1 MGATHRQAHA
11 ARGGFSMTPQ
21 LKAIN
26 RHHQRAYQARI
37 QFMREH
43 GIALTPREIIEA
55 QREEDR
61 IRKEIN
67 ERNR

>member
-1 MGATHRQAHA
+1 
-11 ARGGFSMTPQ
+11 MTDQ

-61 IRKEIN
+61 IKRQIN

>member
-1 MGATHRQAHA
+1 
-11 ARGGFSMTPQ
+11 MTPQ

-55 QREEDR
+55 QREGKRPMPVAEVLR
-61 IRKEIN
+61 GLILPATL
-67 ERNR
+67 

>member
-1 MGATHRQAHA
+1 
-11 ARGGFSMTPQ
+11 MTPQ

-26 RHHQRAYQARI
+26 HHHQRAYQARI